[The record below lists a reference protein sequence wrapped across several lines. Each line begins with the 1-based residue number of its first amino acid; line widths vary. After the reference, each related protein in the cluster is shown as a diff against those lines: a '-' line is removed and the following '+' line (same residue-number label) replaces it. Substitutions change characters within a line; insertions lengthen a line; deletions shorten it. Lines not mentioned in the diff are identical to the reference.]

1 MSPRRDSFFPRADAR
16 VLHSRYAPPLSRPKN
31 VAPILDVENADKPLE
46 KWSTEVV
53 NAVYPEK
60 SQLFAP
66 APIPARSECPQRCAA
81 DRYLFPVLTRNE
93 RLRLT
98 LFFYYTRGVLQD
110 LELMSRLQEKVMLAK
125 ETVGWEFVIAGLL
138 NHNTYTRMATDGLPL
153 AILPRRESTCAHTV
167 NQPPGTIFSLLNMA
181 EDWRFKD
188 SPHVAEGGLRAY
200 AGVPL
205 RFETEYGQHVAFGSL
220 CVASNSPQAELS
232 AEQQRSLARLAD
244 WIVSDIVTSARARRQ
259 RERRRMTE
267 LTTCLQNLC
276 DDGANME
283 DAVLETVR
291 EIYPDAAVDIH
302 RNTSGRIQF
311 DGGTDFPTSELDQG
325 LWEDVEHFDHLIEQ
339 YNHLDMV
346 ASKIVRVVA
355 VQCASEDIPTFLTV
369 GSRDFRYV
377 FDDLDSNFIQTC
389 ASILCRHWQRRA
401 LREALD
407 AKGAFLRGI
416 THQLRTPIHGI
427 LGSVELLTEEL
438 KARNVMP
445 STATTSPGSTPNMEQ
460 SDPHLYIKTIRTS
473 ARELISTV
481 NSLIKLNQWAG
492 IAEAERKASLFTLEH
507 IESALLKEVTPLLP
521 PEIGDRPSII
531 VQHNTPPHC
540 DSLTIDLGLLIDC
553 IQPLIINAV
562 QNTPG
567 GIVAVT
573 LCIADDFRSLTVDV
587 EDNGRGIDSKD
598 HGRIFEAHEKLD
610 VHTIGA
616 GLGLTL
622 SCKSAA
628 LMHGEVYLVRS
639 EVGQGSLFRA
649 VFQDPTCASS
659 FPPLPTLRDRLKH
672 LPRTFHRFQSPSL
685 LGHHFTRYLEDCDY
699 AASPFPTGALILI
712 DFSSDLNEVYTSIG
726 LIPADQV
733 GICLVPE
740 YAHSPISFIDN
751 KLQRQNNIIFAQGPF
766 LPNILEQVLS
776 EADAV
781 LAEFAR
787 AAVYATTATSG
798 DTKNGEAQ
806 ANDTAQLVSRQEVPN
821 SPPSTPGGGLEQS
834 MKILRIDTGALS
846 PPRRLSSRSGK
857 PMALLVDDNG
867 VNLRLLEMYCHR
879 RSIPYRTAKD
889 GAEAVRIFTSH
900 HTSVSDPL
908 LEQPLTPLPFNL
920 VLMDL
925 QMPICDGV
933 EATRQ
938 IRAFEREHQRERSV
952 IFIVTG
958 QDSPADRLDAAEAG
972 ANEFLTKPIGP
983 KEMDRWVKQ
992 EFPNAGL

>member
-1 MSPRRDSFFPRADAR
+1 
-16 VLHSRYAPPLSRPKN
+16 
-31 VAPILDVENADKPLE
+31 
-46 KWSTEVV
+46 
-53 NAVYPEK
+53 
-60 SQLFAP
+60 
-66 APIPARSECPQRCAA
+66 
-81 DRYLFPVLTRNE
+81 
-93 RLRLT
+93 
-98 LFFYYTRGVLQD
+98 
-110 LELMSRLQEKVMLAK
+110 
-125 ETVGWEFVIAGLL
+125 
-138 NHNTYTRMATDGLPL
+138 
-153 AILPRRESTCAHTV
+153 
-167 NQPPGTIFSLLNMA
+167 
-181 EDWRFKD
+181 
-188 SPHVAEGGLRAY
+188 
-200 AGVPL
+200 
-205 RFETEYGQHVAFGSL
+205 
-220 CVASNSPQAELS
+220 
-232 AEQQRSLARLAD
+232 
-244 WIVSDIVTSARARRQ
+244 
-259 RERRRMTE
+259 
-267 LTTCLQNLC
+267 
-276 DDGANME
+276 
-283 DAVLETVR
+283 
-291 EIYPDAAVDIH
+291 
-302 RNTSGRIQF
+302 
-311 DGGTDFPTSELDQG
+311 
-325 LWEDVEHFDHLIEQ
+325 
-339 YNHLDMV
+339 
-346 ASKIVRVVA
+346 
-355 VQCASEDIPTFLTV
+355 
-369 GSRDFRYV
+369 
-377 FDDLDSNFIQTC
+377 
-389 ASILCRHWQRRA
+389 
-401 LREALD
+401 
-407 AKGAFLRGI
+407 
-416 THQLRTPIHGI
+416 
-427 LGSVELLTEEL
+427 
-438 KARNVMP
+438 
-445 STATTSPGSTPNMEQ
+445 MEQ

-628 LMHGEVYLVRS
+628 LMHGEVYL
-639 EVGQGSLFRA
+639 
-649 VFQDPTCASS
+649 
-659 FPPLPTLRDRLKH
+659 
-672 LPRTFHRFQSPSL
+672 
-685 LGHHFTRYLEDCDY
+685 
-699 AASPFPTGALILI
+699 
-712 DFSSDLNEVYTSIG
+712 
-726 LIPADQV
+726 
-733 GICLVPE
+733 
-740 YAHSPISFIDN
+740 
-751 KLQRQNNIIFAQGPF
+751 NNIIFAQGPF

-889 GAEAVRIFTSH
+889 GAEAVHIFTSH

>member
-1 MSPRRDSFFPRADAR
+1 
-16 VLHSRYAPPLSRPKN
+16 
-31 VAPILDVENADKPLE
+31 
-46 KWSTEVV
+46 
-53 NAVYPEK
+53 
-60 SQLFAP
+60 
-66 APIPARSECPQRCAA
+66 
-81 DRYLFPVLTRNE
+81 
-93 RLRLT
+93 
-98 LFFYYTRGVLQD
+98 
-110 LELMSRLQEKVMLAK
+110 
-125 ETVGWEFVIAGLL
+125 
-138 NHNTYTRMATDGLPL
+138 
-153 AILPRRESTCAHTV
+153 
-167 NQPPGTIFSLLNMA
+167 
-181 EDWRFKD
+181 
-188 SPHVAEGGLRAY
+188 
-200 AGVPL
+200 
-205 RFETEYGQHVAFGSL
+205 
-220 CVASNSPQAELS
+220 
-232 AEQQRSLARLAD
+232 
-244 WIVSDIVTSARARRQ
+244 
-259 RERRRMTE
+259 
-267 LTTCLQNLC
+267 
-276 DDGANME
+276 
-283 DAVLETVR
+283 
-291 EIYPDAAVDIH
+291 
-302 RNTSGRIQF
+302 
-311 DGGTDFPTSELDQG
+311 
-325 LWEDVEHFDHLIEQ
+325 
-339 YNHLDMV
+339 
-346 ASKIVRVVA
+346 
-355 VQCASEDIPTFLTV
+355 
-369 GSRDFRYV
+369 
-377 FDDLDSNFIQTC
+377 
-389 ASILCRHWQRRA
+389 
-401 LREALD
+401 
-407 AKGAFLRGI
+407 
-416 THQLRTPIHGI
+416 
-427 LGSVELLTEEL
+427 
-438 KARNVMP
+438 
-445 STATTSPGSTPNMEQ
+445 MEQ

-492 IAEAERKASLFTLEH
+492 IAEAERKTSLLTLEH

-649 VFQDPTCASS
+649 VFQDPTCSSS
-659 FPPLPTLRDRLKH
+659 FPPLPTLRDRLKY
-672 LPRTFHRFQSPSL
+672 LPRTFHRLQSPSL

-699 AASPFPTGALILI
+699 AASSCSTGALILI

-726 LIPADQV
+726 LVPADQV

-740 YAHSPISFIDN
+740 YAHSPVSFIDN

-798 DTKNGEAQ
+798 DTKNEEAQ
-806 ANDTAQLVSRQEVPN
+806 ANGTAQPVSRQEVPN
-821 SPPSTPGGGLEQS
+821 SPPSTPGVGLEQS
-834 MKILRIDTGALS
+834 LKILRIDTGALS
-846 PPRRLSSRSGK
+846 PPQRLSSRSGK

-867 VNLRLLEMYCHR
+867 INLRLLEMYCHR

-908 LEQPLTPLPFNL
+908 LEQPLTSLPFNL

-938 IRAFEREHQRERSV
+938 IRAFEREYQRERSV